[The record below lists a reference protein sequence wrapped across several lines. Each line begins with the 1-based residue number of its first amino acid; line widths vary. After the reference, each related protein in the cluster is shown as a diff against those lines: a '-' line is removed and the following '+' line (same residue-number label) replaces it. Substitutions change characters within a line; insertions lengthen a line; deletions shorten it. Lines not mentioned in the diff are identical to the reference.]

1 MPEASDKGSQQ
12 ERNDASG
19 IGLEQFAKKM
29 PKDGCKEDADSSD
42 KSSQHGKDAVRLF
55 AMRMP
60 EASDNG
66 SQPYRNA
73 LGCFEMAGEGD
84 TPHT

>member
-1 MPEASDKGSQQ
+1 MPEASDNGSQQ

-42 KSSQHGKDAVRLF
+42 KSSQQRKNAVRK
-55 AMRMP
+55 
-60 EASDNG
+60 EDASG
-66 SQPYRNA
+66 IRQR
-73 LGCFEMAGEGD
+73 
-84 TPHT
+84 